1 MNDKILF
8 VDDKW
13 KEDEWDIEFK
23 KRMPKE
29 WEFIYEQR
37 GDNTL
42 QQIKKQPDIKVVL
55 LDLNFEGQH
64 KQGEEIL
71 KEIKIE
77 FPAIP
82 VIILTAINDVPT
94 ARKLCFD
101 GGMASQ
107 YIIKSKNLDYEKL
120 KLEISGCIEL
130 YNLQTDNIRKTDKGI
145 IIGKSKAIEEVLQL
159 IRRVC
164 KRDTPVLIT
173 GESGTG
179 KELVARAIHINSDRK
194 DKPFIARSC
203 ADLPEST
210 IESELFGHVRGAFT
224 HAIKEKKGIFELAD
238 GGTIFLDEIGEL
250 KRDIQAKFLRVL
262 EEQEVQRV
270 GSEETT
276 QVDIRVI
283 AATNRNLEEEIKQKN
298 FREDLYYRLNVF
310 LIHVLPLRERREDI
324 PLLAKYFVN
333 YFNTEHRLGKE
344 VNDAAMEL
352 LASYNW
358 PGNIRELR
366 NTLERIMLVSDT
378 DVLDK
383 ESFSFLNQSRDEKDD
398 GDAEDS
404 VWAEKLVNEE
414 KKWDDL
420 MENFAPGR
428 HKKILKKALIQEEK
442 LSGSWGATGR
452 LANKIGINRSQ
463 LSQLIGEKR
472 DEQRKL

>member
-13 KEDEWDIEFK
+13 KEEEWDIEFK

-29 WEFIYEQR
+29 WEFIYEKR
-37 GDNTL
+37 GDNAL
-42 QQIKKQPDIKVVL
+42 QQIKKNTDIKVVL

-71 KEIKIE
+71 KEIRTE

-101 GGMASQ
+101 GKMASQ

-179 KELVARAIHINSDRK
+179 KELIARAIQINSNRK
-194 DKPFIARSC
+194 EKSFIARSC
-203 ADLPEST
+203 ADLSETT

-224 HAIKEKKGIFELAD
+224 NAIKDKKGIFELAD
-238 GGTIFLDEIGEL
+238 GGTIFLDEVGEL
-250 KRDIQAKFLRVL
+250 KGDIQAKFLRVL
-262 EEQEVQRV
+262 QEKEIERV
-270 GSEETT
+270 GGEKTIKID
-276 QVDIRVI
+276 VRVI
-283 AATNRNLEEEIKQKN
+283 AATHKDLGEEIKRGD

-310 LIHVLPLRERREDI
+310 PIHVSPLRERREDI
-324 PLLAKYFVN
+324 PLLVKYFMN

-352 LASYNW
+352 LASYSW
-358 PGNIRELR
+358 PGNIRELK
-366 NTLERIMLVSDT
+366 NTLERVMLRSDT

-398 GDAEDS
+398 GDTEDS
-404 VWAEKLVNEE
+404 VWAGKLVNEE

-452 LANKIGINRSQ
+452 LAKKIGINRSQ

-472 DEQRKL
+472 DEQNEL